1 MKPAYSRLATKL
13 KGENSNIKI
22 VAVEA
27 GENSKVSDFAGIQ
40 TLPTFKIYKFG
51 KFIADYEGDRST
63 EDMYKFCK
71 SHSNVKDEL

>member
-51 KFIADYEGDRST
+51 KYLADYEGDRST